1 MTSATGWRAVVK
13 SCRLCPDKI
22 KNGALRLGSGC
33 CASKP
38 TREDV
43 IMNSKPNLYPVRAS
57 LIAAGLVCGSIAT
70 AAAGSLGGPLELQD
84 EGVFFVNPQTTT
96 TNFSGP
102 AGAEGAGQ
110 ITIDQMYVQYRIP
123 KTVSAPPII
132 MVHGSGHTGA
142 TWETTPD
149 GREGW
154 ATYFARRGF
163 PVYVV
168 DHVGRGRSGFDPSV
182 INRAKQESN
191 PGLLPNVPLFTRE
204 RAYPNFRLGPKYGTP
219 NPGGQFPIE
228 AQDQYFAQL
237 VPNTET
243 TLAGGGAN
251 TVKALAALVDK
262 IGPALVMVHSQAGG
276 YGLELVRQR
285 ADKVKGLIIVE
296 GACGPLSADDVKNSF
311 SKVAT
316 LLVWGDFGGNGD
328 ERRKICSESVAA
340 INAAGGSAKFLDLP
354 AAGIKGNSHLMMMEK
369 NNLQIADLI
378 IGWLG
383 QSIAKN

>member
-1 MTSATGWRAVVK
+1 MKGK
-13 SCRLCPDKI
+13 SQSD
-22 KNGALRLGSGC
+22 ALR
-33 CASKP
+33 A
-38 TREDV
+38 
-43 IMNSKPNLYPVRAS
+43 A
-57 LIAAGLVCGSIAT
+57 LIAAGLVCGST
-70 AAAGSLGGPLELQD
+70 TTGLAGSLGGPLELQD
-84 EGVFFVNPQTTT
+84 EGVFYINGHVTQ

-110 ITIDQMYVQYRIP
+110 IMTDQMYVQYRIP
-123 KTVSAPPII
+123 RTISGLPII
-132 MVHGSGHTGA
+132 MVHGSGHTGV
-142 TWETTPD
+142 TYETTPD

-154 ATYFARRGF
+154 ATYFARHGF

-182 INRAKQESN
+182 INRARQESN
-191 PGLLPNVPLFTRE
+191 PGLLPDVPIFTRE

-219 NPGGQFPIE
+219 YPGGQFPID

-243 TLAGGGAN
+243 TLPGGGAN

-262 IGPALVMVHSQAGG
+262 IGPAMVMVHSQSGA
-276 YGLELVRQR
+276 YGLDLVRQR
-285 ADKVKGLIIVE
+285 ADKVKALIIVE

-316 LLVWGDFGGNGD
+316 LMVWGDNATAPNNPNGD
-328 ERRKICSESVAA
+328 ERRKLCNQSIDA
-340 INAAGGSAKFLDLP
+340 INAAGGVAKFLDLP
-354 AAGIKGNSHLMMMEK
+354 AAGLKGNSHMLMMEK

-383 QSIAKN
+383 QSTAKN

>member
-1 MTSATGWRAVVK
+1 MERISAQSGL
-13 SCRLCPDKI
+13 LCSQAKE
-22 KNGALRLGSGC
+22 
-33 CASKP
+33 
-38 TREDV
+38 EDV

-57 LIAAGLVCGSIAT
+57 LMAAGLVCGSIASAT
-70 AAAGSLGGPLELQD
+70 AGSLGGPLELQD
-84 EGVFFVNPQTTT
+84 EGVFYVNGHVTETS
-96 TNFSGP
+96 FSGQ
-102 AGAEGAGQ
+102 AGAEGPGE
-110 ITIDQMYVQYRIP
+110 IMTDQMYVQYRIP
-123 KTVSAPPII
+123 KTVSGLPII
-132 MVHGSGHTGA
+132 MVHGSGHTGV
-142 TWETTPD
+142 TYETTPD

-154 ATYFARRGF
+154 ATYFTRRGF

-168 DHVGRGRSGFDPSV
+168 DHVGRGRSSFDPSV

-191 PGLLPNVPLFTRE
+191 PGLLPSVPLFTRE
-204 RAYPNFRLGPKYGTP
+204 RAYTNFRFGPTYGTP
-219 NPGGQFPIE
+219 YPGGQFPLA

-243 TLAGGGAN
+243 TLPGGGAN

-262 IGPALVMVHSQAGG
+262 IGPAMVMVHSQSGG

-285 ADKVKGLIIVE
+285 ADKVKALIIVE
-296 GACGPLSADDVKNSF
+296 GACGPLSADDVKKSF

-316 LLVWGDFGGNGD
+316 LMVWGDHTVGTDNPNGD
-328 ERRKICSESVAA
+328 ERRKICNQSIEA
-340 INAAGGSAKFLDLP
+340 INAAGGAAKFLDLP
-354 AAGIKGNSHLMMMEK
+354 ANGLKGNSHMMMMEK

>member
-1 MTSATGWRAVVK
+1 MLDT
-13 SCRLCPDKI
+13 
-22 KNGALRLGSGC
+22 LRV
-33 CASKP
+33 A
-38 TREDV
+38 
-43 IMNSKPNLYPVRAS
+43 

-70 AAAGSLGGPLELQD
+70 ALAGSLGGPLELQD
-84 EGVFFVNPQTTT
+84 EGVFYINGHVTQ

-110 ITIDQMYVQYRIP
+110 IMTDQMYVQYRIP
-123 KTVSAPPII
+123 KTISGLPII
-132 MVHGSGHTGA
+132 MVHGSGHTGV
-142 TWETTPD
+142 TYETTPD

-154 ATYFARRGF
+154 ATYFTRHGF

-182 INRAKQESN
+182 INRARQESN
-191 PGLLPNVPLFTRE
+191 PGLLPNVPIFTRE
-204 RAYPNFRLGPKYGTP
+204 RAYPNFRIGPKYGTP
-219 NPGGQFPIE
+219 YPGGQFPID

-243 TLAGGGAN
+243 TLPGGGAN

-262 IGPALVMVHSQAGG
+262 IGPAMVMVHSQSGA
-276 YGLELVRQR
+276 YGLDLVRQR
-285 ADKVKGLIIVE
+285 ADKVKALVIVE

-316 LLVWGDFGGNGD
+316 LMVWGDNATGPNNPNGD
-328 ERRKICSESVAA
+328 ERRKICNQSIDA
-340 INAAGGSAKFLDLP
+340 INAAGGVAKFLDLP
-354 AAGIKGNSHLMMMEK
+354 AAGLRGNSHMLMMEK

-378 IGWLG
+378 IGWLS
-383 QSIAKN
+383 QSVAKN